1 MRHLSR
7 HWASSCTARAPNM
20 RMRSAQ
26 GAPHT
31 SPAAVQLQPAHG
43 DTAPHCCCSSRQG
56 ARSRAGRSR
65 HGTRGLL
72 AASGRSKAASG
83 TRPMLR
89 PAWHTSEDRVT
100 PRMASSCRGLNDS
113 RGSEVS
119 YQNRSH

>member
-7 HWASSCTARAPNM
+7 HWLSSCTARTPNM
-20 RMRSAQ
+20 RMRSEQ
-26 GAPHT
+26 EAPHT

-43 DTAPHCCCSSRQG
+43 DAAPHCCCSCQG
-56 ARSRAGRSR
+56 PRSRVGRSR

-72 AASGRSKAASG
+72 AAAGRSKAASG
-83 TRPMLR
+83 TRPRLW

-100 PRMASSCRGLNDS
+100 PRMASSCRGLNLS